1 MCLDTFRRVSAAN
14 VLVDV
19 HNWTASQRSYC
30 SERETCTA
38 PEKEVQKQH
47 RLYLYQRGKSREVP
61 LKDHQDVRSHVPRTP
76 QQESEAELRSIEQH

>member
-14 VLVDV
+14 VLFDV
-19 HNWTASQRSYC
+19 HNWTASQQSYC
-30 SERETCTA
+30 SKRETCTA

-47 RLYLYQRGKSREVP
+47 RLYLYQRGKSGEVP

-76 QQESEAELRSIEQH
+76 QQEGEAELRSIKKH